1 MTHVPLLN
9 LRWSPCEV
17 CVFLCVCEDFHPL
30 SHPFPLESCLKYFL
44 ANSNMSYLLSCRSL
58 SSTSPSAKPSRE
70 ILWKST
76 TGGEKHSKQMWKQ
89 KHTLC
94 EGVSVY
100 LNRLIYLM
108 CSHGGR
114 HGDSDGWWH
123 SKLSRSS
130 PWFCRAVQWQGQ
142 EVRRRD
148 RMDALDWERTGAAEH
163 RTKLPTWHAHTEQRD
178 NNNQSYKSFNTWGAL
193 CPQTAVTSAVSPDH
207 NLPLL

>member
-1 MTHVPLLN
+1 MVSLWGLCVPVCLWGFSPCVHIFFLC
-9 LRWSPCEV
+9 LTLSLWSPV
-17 CVFLCVCEDFHPL
+17 W
-30 SHPFPLESCLKYFL
+30 
-44 ANSNMSYLLSCRSL
+44 
-58 SSTSPSAKPSRE
+58 STSWQTPTCHIYCPAEASRPD
-70 ILWKST
+70 LHQQSHQGKSSENQRLAVKNT
-76 TGGEKHSKQMWKQ
+76 LNKCKK
-89 KHTLC
+89 KNNNLC

-148 RMDALDWERTGAAEH
+148 RMDTLDWERTGAAEH

-178 NNNQSYKSFNTWGAL
+178 HNNQSYKSFNTWGAL

>member
-1 MTHVPLLN
+1 MVSLWGLCVSVCLWGFSPCVHIFFLCLTLSL
-9 LRWSPCEV
+9 WSPV
-17 CVFLCVCEDFHPL
+17 W
-30 SHPFPLESCLKYFL
+30 
-44 ANSNMSYLLSCRSL
+44 
-58 SSTSPSAKPSRE
+58 STSWQTPTCHIYCPAEASRPD
-70 ILWKST
+70 LHQQSHQGKSSENQRLAVKNT
-76 TGGEKHSKQMWKQ
+76 LNKCKK
-89 KHTLC
+89 KNNNLC

-178 NNNQSYKSFNTWGAL
+178 HNNQSYKSFNTWGAL

>member
-1 MTHVPLLN
+1 MVSLWGLCVSVCLWGFSPCVHIFFLCLTLSL
-9 LRWSPCEV
+9 WSPV
-17 CVFLCVCEDFHPL
+17 W
-30 SHPFPLESCLKYFL
+30 
-44 ANSNMSYLLSCRSL
+44 
-58 SSTSPSAKPSRE
+58 STSWQTPTCHIYCPAEASRPD
-70 ILWKST
+70 LHQQSHQGKSSENQRLAVKNT
-76 TGGEKHSKQMWKQ
+76 LNKCKK
-89 KHTLC
+89 KNNNLC

-148 RMDALDWERTGAAEH
+148 RMDTLDWERTGAAEH

-178 NNNQSYKSFNTWGAL
+178 HNNQSYKSFNTWGAL

>member
-1 MTHVPLLN
+1 MVSLWGLCVSVCLWGFSPCVHIFFLCLTLSL
-9 LRWSPCEV
+9 WSPV
-17 CVFLCVCEDFHPL
+17 W
-30 SHPFPLESCLKYFL
+30 
-44 ANSNMSYLLSCRSL
+44 
-58 SSTSPSAKPSRE
+58 STSWQTPTCHIYCPAEASRPD
-70 ILWKST
+70 LHQQSHQGKSSENQRLAVKNT
-76 TGGEKHSKQMWKQ
+76 LNKCKK
-89 KHTLC
+89 KNNNLC

-108 CSHGGR
+108 CSHGGC
-114 HGDSDGWWH
+114 HSDSDGWWH
-123 SKLSRSS
+123 SKLSWSS

-148 RMDALDWERTGAAEH
+148 RMDTLDWERTGAAEH

-178 NNNQSYKSFNTWGAL
+178 HNNQSYKSFNTWGAL

>member
-1 MTHVPLLN
+1 MVSLWGLCVSVCLWGFSPFVQMFFLCLTLSL
-9 LRWSPCEV
+9 WSPV
-17 CVFLCVCEDFHPL
+17 W
-30 SHPFPLESCLKYFL
+30 
-44 ANSNMSYLLSCRSL
+44 
-58 SSTSPSAKPSRE
+58 STSWQTPTCHIYCPAEASRPD
-70 ILWKST
+70 LHQQSHQGKSSENQRLAVKNT
-76 TGGEKHSKQMWKQ
+76 LNKCKK
-89 KHTLC
+89 KNNNLC

-148 RMDALDWERTGAAEH
+148 RMDTLDWERTGAAEH

-178 NNNQSYKSFNTWGAL
+178 HNNQSYKSFNTWGAL